1 MEATESRRFGEVRSV
16 PQKGYSAYYPH
27 PLPNA
32 IDLSQATVR
41 RLTEAEAALGRLA
54 GAGRLPPNPH
64 LLVRPY
70 MLREAIASTRIEG
83 TRASLAGVLEA
94 EVGGDTG
101 DPDVEEV
108 VNYARAMELGLSLL
122 DKLALRK

>member
-1 MEATESRRFGEVRSV
+1 LFPS
-16 PQKGYSAYYPH
+16 
-27 PLPNA
+27 
-32 IDLSQATVR
+32 
-41 RLTEAEAALGRLA
+41 
-54 GAGRLPPNPH
+54 PH

-70 MLREAIASTRIEG
+70 MLREALASTRIEG

-108 VNYARAMELGLSLL
+108 VNYVRAMELGLSLL
-122 DKLALRK
+122 DELPYRLRLIREMHAVLLEGVRGEGSSTRRNQTNTELDWATWMHTQQRLVRATPSRRNRRSAV